1 MSAFNYIIQLTGDC
15 QNTGSGAISVLPTGG
30 TPPYTVQWVNPNLG
44 TSVPLFTQ
52 PSTQSGLY
60 AGTYQIRIN
69 DSTLPQ
75 NQEFFVNIPLSDG
88 VCVSVVGTR
97 DSFCNANNG
106 SVTGTTDSSFSSTE
120 FFLYSGDG
128 TYITSATTN
137 TSFVEFNSL
146 SEGVYYIVANDLGG
160 CTGRTQN
167 FLIQDSDNFD
177 FGLYVVPNSSC
188 GGTPIGKIYVTG
200 ITGNA
205 PYTYQWSNG
214 AITDSITGLTA
225 GNYSVAVTDANGCTV
240 TKSGDVTN
248 VPPIGI
254 AAFTATPPTCLSNDG
269 SITVTI
275 TGGTEPFYYSASTG
289 LVQISYSRNYT
300 LSNLAPGDYSIEIT
314 DAGLCTVVG
323 STRLSSPDGFT
334 SVSVVGQNSTCSAN
348 DGQIIIN
355 VQGGNAPY
363 TYTLV
368 KPGGDTDVVTTLL
381 STQTYRNLSTG
392 TYSVFIQSTSDPLD
406 PSTTCTYSE
415 NITIIAENKFTI
427 TTTVTGTTCGN
438 NNGIVQVIPS
448 TGGVLPY
455 IYAIDGVNDLDGIF
469 TNLTP
474 GPHVVTVTDSSG
486 CIQTA
491 NVNVPSSENID
502 FSLYTTSCGT
512 GSQGKIT
519 AFIGTGTPPFQ
530 YTWSNNVPGNP
541 QKIQVSGL
549 TAGTYSL
556 TIVDSNGCSKQRSAT
571 ISCNQNLVSFQS
583 YVMGAE
589 VFSVQAPTK
598 LGLLQMLN
606 EGFAD
611 LTSGNTSCDL
621 ISATYTVKVQVNPS
635 GLTTQASI
643 PFTSTSLNQAPSD
656 NLYYDTVR
664 NLLLT
669 VPGVGSVTIDALAN
683 QITIQTAPNN
693 NTLNGQEIVVDLI
706 IVYDIICLT

>member
-1 MSAFNYIIQLTGDC
+1 MSSFNYIIQLTGDC
-15 QNTGSGAISVLPTGG
+15 QNTGSGIISILPTGG
-30 TPPYTVQWVNPNLG
+30 TAPYTVEWTNPSLG
-44 TSVPLFTQ
+44 EDYPVILT
-52 PSTQSGLY
+52 PSTRGGLA
-60 AGTYQIRIN
+60 AGTYQVRIN
-69 DSTLPQ
+69 DSTLPV

-88 VCVSVVGTR
+88 VCTSIVATR
-97 DSFCNANNG
+97 DSYCNANNG
-106 SVTGTTDSSFSSTE
+106 SVTGTTDSSFSSTG
-120 FFLYSGDG
+120 FLLFSGNG

-146 SEGVYYIVANDLGG
+146 GEGVYYLIAQDLGG
-160 CTGRTQN
+160 CTGRTPN
-167 FLIQDSDNFD
+167 FLIEDSNDFD

-240 TKSGDVTN
+240 TKSGNVTN

-254 AAFTATPPTCLSNDG
+254 AAFTAVPPTCLSNDG

-289 LVQISYSRNYT
+289 YVFISYSRNFT
-300 LSNLAPGDYSIEIT
+300 LSNLAPGDYSIQIT

-334 SVSVVGQNSTCSAN
+334 SVSVVGQNSTCSAS
-348 DGQIIIN
+348 DGLIIIN

-381 STQTYRNLSTG
+381 STQTYSNLSSG

-406 PSTTCTYSE
+406 PATTCTYTE
-415 NITIIAENKFTI
+415 NVTILAENKFTI

-448 TGGVLPY
+448 DGGELPY

-469 TNLTP
+469 TNLSA
-474 GPHVVTVTDSSG
+474 GPHVVTVTDSLG
-486 CIQTA
+486 CVQTT
-491 NVNVPSSENID
+491 NVNVPSSVNID
-502 FSLYTTSCGT
+502 FSLYSTSCGT
-512 GSQGKIT
+512 GAQGKIT
-519 AFIGTGTPPFQ
+519 AFIGSGTPPFQ
-530 YTWSNNVPGNP
+530 YTWSNNVSGNP
-541 QKIQVSGL
+541 QKIQVTGL
-549 TAGTYSL
+549 TAGTYTV
-556 TIVDSNGCSKQRSAT
+556 TIVDANGCSKQRSTT

-583 YVMGAE
+583 YVMGSE
-589 VFSVQAPTK
+589 TFSVQAPTN

-611 LTSGNTSCDL
+611 LTSGNTSCDF
-621 ISATYTVKVQVNPS
+621 ISATYTVSVGVNPL
-635 GLTTQASI
+635 GLSTQATI

-669 VPGVGSVTIDALAN
+669 VPGVGSVTIDALSN

-693 NTLNGQEIVVDLI
+693 NSLNGQEIVVDLI
-706 IVYDIICLT
+706 IVYDIMCLT